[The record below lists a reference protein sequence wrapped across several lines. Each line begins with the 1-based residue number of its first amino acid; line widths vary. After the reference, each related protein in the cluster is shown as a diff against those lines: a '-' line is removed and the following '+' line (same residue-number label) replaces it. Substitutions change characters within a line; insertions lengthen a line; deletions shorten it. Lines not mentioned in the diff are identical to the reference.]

1 MAKSGQKID
10 ELYISLGLDIN
21 QLQLDFDVAGK
32 TVSQTIS
39 RLNSENNHIKLKTD
53 IDLARLEGAGSEL
66 DKLKVKYE
74 AINHQLDIQRQKES
88 VLQAVLRDAQK
99 NYGSD
104 SGLTRRAQTNLLY
117 QQKNIAQMEAEMRK
131 LNAQMKLAGNHAGTL
146 GSQLSNGLAAA
157 KGGVS
162 GLSNSF
168 GLLSA
173 KAAAFMA
180 VATTGAGLFSITED
194 SMKAGEGIYRLTTR
208 LHTSAAEAAQLS
220 RMFSQTGTDI
230 HAITPLF
237 ARLDK
242 QIETAGEKGNATTD
256 AMARFGITLQDE
268 AGNLLPINEQ
278 LAQLAKG
285 YQQAAASG
293 QEEAYTAEVLG
304 GRGAAL
310 IPVLEQYDDLM
321 EISSHVKTTG
331 LLNPEEAHQAY
342 LKWREMEMEAGQL
355 KLAPGSALLPV
366 AEDLMPNV
374 ITGFQNLITDIH
386 DNKDSIEELAG
397 VVGTFAQ
404 TAVDVLGGVSDA
416 LNDIGINAKSVKETL
431 SDVGTLAKHG
441 GVKAI
446 MDGALVGAG
455 TGAAVGTAVAPG
467 AGTAVGLIGGGII
480 GAFGTYEAATSS
492 NRFADWKKEDEALKQ
507 EKKAAQDAE
516 IALRS
521 NQKAKQE
528 NARSARELAKATQEA
543 AKANADLTDSIF
555 ELTHNDLD
563 NALHAAAKQ
572 AEAFRKQGADPGL
585 VNTFQA
591 DKQARIYEDFQRN
604 VVDKVNAVY
613 RTDLQNQLANI
624 DQEEQAYRRKGL
636 DEVSASEWAAASKA
650 KVMEQWDNE
659 VASKIDSIWKTEL
672 QNRLDE
678 IDREKKAW
686 EQKGLDEVKATRWA
700 EKEKLDAKRNAAL
713 EVLRSEKEQM
723 EVFQQYGKAGLAEY
737 IKEQSGFSDEDLR
750 ITPEQLQKYQAAK
763 QSVMEN
769 ILPNFAPDHDRPS
782 GEIHISLAEEAM
794 DKLSGTM
801 AMGVEQ
807 AMNRLNTAAPVAV
820 PQVVAPNSLSGP
832 TVQVSVNIENAVTQ
846 DNEGMRVL
854 ADTVADRITP
864 AVTSA
869 LGSDYNSY

>member
-131 LNAQMKLAGNHAGTL
+131 LNAQMRLAGNHAGTF

-162 GLSNSF
+162 GLSNGF
-168 GLLSA
+168 GMLSA

-220 RMFSQTGTDI
+220 RMFSLTGTDI

-256 AMARFGITLQDE
+256 AMARFGITPQDE

-355 KLAPGSALLPV
+355 KLALGSALLPV

-516 IALRS
+516 LALRS
-521 NQKAKQE
+521 HQKAKQE

>member
-131 LNAQMKLAGNHAGTL
+131 LNAQMRLAGNHAGTF

-162 GLSNSF
+162 GLSNGF
-168 GLLSA
+168 GMLSA

-220 RMFSQTGTDI
+220 RMFSLTGTDI

-355 KLAPGSALLPV
+355 KLALGSALLPV

-492 NRFADWKKEDEALKQ
+492 NRFAEWKKEDEALKQ

-516 IALRS
+516 LALRS

-572 AEAFRKQGADPGL
+572 AEAFRKQGADPDL

-613 RTDLQNQLANI
+613 QTDLQNQLANI

>member
-1 MAKSGQKID
+1 M
-10 ELYISLGLDIN
+10 LPPN
-21 QLQLDFDVAGK
+21 
-32 TVSQTIS
+32 
-39 RLNSENNHIKLKTD
+39 
-53 IDLARLEGAGSEL
+53 
-66 DKLKVKYE
+66 
-74 AINHQLDIQRQKES
+74 
-88 VLQAVLRDAQK
+88 
-99 NYGSD
+99 
-104 SGLTRRAQTNLLY
+104 RR
-117 QQKNIAQMEAEMRK
+117 RHF
-131 LNAQMKLAGNHAGTL
+131 GN
-146 GSQLSNGLAAA
+146 
-157 KGGVS
+157 K
-162 GLSNSF
+162 
-168 GLLSA
+168 
-173 KAAAFMA
+173 
-180 VATTGAGLFSITED
+180 
-194 SMKAGEGIYRLTTR
+194 
-208 LHTSAAEAAQLS
+208 
-220 RMFSQTGTDI
+220 
-230 HAITPLF
+230 
-237 ARLDK
+237 
-242 QIETAGEKGNATTD
+242 
-256 AMARFGITLQDE
+256 
-268 AGNLLPINEQ
+268 
-278 LAQLAKG
+278 
-285 YQQAAASG
+285 
-293 QEEAYTAEVLG
+293 
-304 GRGAAL
+304 
-310 IPVLEQYDDLM
+310 
-321 EISSHVKTTG
+321 
-331 LLNPEEAHQAY
+331 
-342 LKWREMEMEAGQL
+342 
-355 KLAPGSALLPV
+355 
-366 AEDLMPNV
+366 
-374 ITGFQNLITDIH
+374 
-386 DNKDSIEELAG
+386 
-397 VVGTFAQ
+397 
-404 TAVDVLGGVSDA
+404 
-416 LNDIGINAKSVKETL
+416 
-431 SDVGTLAKHG
+431 
-441 GVKAI
+441 
-446 MDGALVGAG
+446 
-455 TGAAVGTAVAPG
+455 
-467 AGTAVGLIGGGII
+467 
-480 GAFGTYEAATSS
+480 
-492 NRFADWKKEDEALKQ
+492 
-507 EKKAAQDAE
+507 
-516 IALRS
+516 
-521 NQKAKQE
+521 
-528 NARSARELAKATQEA
+528 
-543 AKANADLTDSIF
+543 
-555 ELTHNDLD
+555 
-563 NALHAAAKQ
+563 
-572 AEAFRKQGADPGL
+572 GADPGL

-769 ILPNFAPDHDRPS
+769 ILPNFAPDHDRPA

-801 AMGVEQ
+801 ATGVEQ

>member
-131 LNAQMKLAGNHAGTL
+131 LNAQMRLAGNHAGTF

-162 GLSNSF
+162 GLSNGF
-168 GLLSA
+168 GMLSA

-220 RMFSQTGTDI
+220 RMFSLTGTDI

-355 KLAPGSALLPV
+355 KLALGSALLPV
-366 AEDLMPNV
+366 AEDLMPDV

-455 TGAAVGTAVAPG
+455 TGAAVGTAGAPG

>member
-131 LNAQMKLAGNHAGTL
+131 LNAQMRLAGNHAGTF

-162 GLSNSF
+162 GLSNGF

-220 RMFSQTGTDI
+220 RVFSLTGTDI

-268 AGNLLPINEQ
+268 VGNLLPINEQ

-355 KLAPGSALLPV
+355 KLALGSALLPV
-366 AEDLMPNV
+366 AEDLMPDV

-441 GVKAI
+441 GVKSI

-769 ILPNFAPDHDRPS
+769 ILPNFAPDHDRPA

-801 AMGVEQ
+801 ATGVEQ

-846 DNEGMRVL
+846 DNEGMRIL

>member
-131 LNAQMKLAGNHAGTL
+131 LNAQMRLAGNHAGTF

-162 GLSNSF
+162 GLSNGF
-168 GLLSA
+168 GMLSA

-220 RMFSQTGTDI
+220 RMFSLTGTDI

-278 LAQLAKG
+278 LAQLAKV

-355 KLAPGSALLPV
+355 KLALGSALLPV

>member
-131 LNAQMKLAGNHAGTL
+131 LNAQMRLAGNHAGTF

-162 GLSNSF
+162 GLSNGF
-168 GLLSA
+168 GMLSA

-220 RMFSQTGTDI
+220 RMFSLTGTDI

-355 KLAPGSALLPV
+355 KLALGSALLPV
-366 AEDLMPNV
+366 AEDLMPDV

-678 IDREKKAW
+678 IDREKEAW

>member
-131 LNAQMKLAGNHAGTL
+131 LNAQMRLAGNHAGTF

-162 GLSNSF
+162 GLSNGF
-168 GLLSA
+168 GMLSA

-220 RMFSQTGTDI
+220 RMFSLTGTDI

-355 KLAPGSALLPV
+355 KLALGSALLPV

-572 AEAFRKQGADPGL
+572 AETFRKQGADPGL